1 MVLPSL
7 TLSIPPRPF
16 LKWAGGKSRL
26 IAQYQPFLPK
36 TFDTYYEPFLG
47 GGALF
52 FHLRPQRAVLSDI
65 NPELVNVYTCVRDR
79 VDELIEHLEH
89 HAANHSHEY
98 YYQTRSAEPI
108 ASIERAA
115 RLLYLNK
122 TCFNGLYRVN
132 AQGRFNVPIGRYRNP
147 RICDPALL
155 HAASQVLQSATIHQR
170 SFDQILDGAVSSQDF
185 IYFDPPYQPLS
196 LTSNFTSYSRDAF
209 TAEHQI
215 QLRDIF
221 TQLAQRKVPSILSN
235 SDCPFIRELYQD
247 FDIQTIQAARA
258 INSHASKRGKINEVL
273 ITSLRGDQRSLHHSA
288 FAP

>member
-1 MVLPSL
+1 MVPPSS
-7 TLSIPPRPF
+7 TLSIPSRPFGSAQAKPF
-16 LKWAGGKSRL
+16 LKWAGGKGRL
-26 IAQYQPFLPK
+26 IPQYQPFLPK
-36 TFDTYYEPFLG
+36 EFDTYYEPFLG

-52 FHLRPQRAVLSDI
+52 FHLRPKRAVLSDI
-65 NPELVNVYTCVRDR
+65 NPELVNVYNCVRDR
-79 VDELIEHLEH
+79 VDDLIKHLER
-89 HAANHSHEY
+89 HAANHNHDY
-98 YYQTRSAEPI
+98 YYQIRSSKPD
-108 ASIERAA
+108 ASIECAA

-132 AQGRFNVPIGRYRNP
+132 AQGHFNVPMGRYRNP
-147 RICDPALL
+147 KICDSDLL
-155 HAASQVLQSATIHQR
+155 HSASEALQSATILQGA
-170 SFDQILDGAVSSQDF
+170 FKDVLDSNPSAQDF

-221 TQLAQRKVPSILSN
+221 AQLAQQRVQAILSN
-235 SDCPFIRELYQD
+235 SDCPFIRELYRG

-273 ITSLRGDQRSLHHSA
+273 IVSL
-288 FAP
+288 

>member
-1 MVLPSL
+1 MVPPSS
-7 TLSIPPRPF
+7 TLSIPPRPFGSAQAKPF

-36 TFDTYYEPFLG
+36 EFDTYYEPFLG

-79 VDELIEHLEH
+79 VSDLIQHLEH
-89 HAANHSHEY
+89 HAAHHSHEY
-98 YYQTRSAEPI
+98 YYQMRSSNPVAL
-108 ASIERAA
+108 IERAA

-132 AQGRFNVPIGRYRNP
+132 AQGRFNVPIGRYSNP
-147 RICDPALL
+147 RICDPDLL
-155 HAASQVLQSATIHQR
+155 RAASEALQSATIVQR
-170 SFDQILDGAVSSQDF
+170 SFKNILDSSPSTQDF

-209 TAEHQI
+209 TADHQT
-215 QLRDIF
+215 QLRNVF
-221 TQLAQRKVPSILSN
+221 SQLAQQKVQVMLSN
-235 SDCPFIRELYQD
+235 SDCSFIRELYQG
-247 FDIQTIQAARA
+247 FNIKTIQAARA

-273 ITSLRGDQRSLHHSA
+273 ITSS
-288 FAP
+288 F

>member
-1 MVLPSL
+1 MALPSL
-7 TLSIPPRPF
+7 SLSIPPRPFGSAQAKPF

-26 IAQYQPFLPK
+26 IAQYQPFLPQS
-36 TFDTYYEPFLG
+36 FDTYYEPFLG

-79 VDELIEHLEH
+79 VDDLIKHLED
-89 HAANHSHEY
+89 HAANHSHGY
-98 YYQTRSAEPI
+98 YYQMRSSDPD

-132 AQGRFNVPIGRYRNP
+132 AKGQFNVPMGRYSNP
-147 RICDPALL
+147 RICDPDLL
-155 HAASQVLQSATIHQR
+155 SAASKALQSATIVQR
-170 SFDQILDGAVSSQDF
+170 SFDQILDNALTAQDF

-196 LTSNFTSYSRDAF
+196 LTSNFTGYSRDAF
-209 TAEHQI
+209 TAENQL

-221 TQLAQRKVPSILSN
+221 SQLAQQKVQVMLSN
-235 SDCPFIRELYQD
+235 SDCPFIRELYQS
-247 FDIQTIQAARA
+247 FAIHTHTIQAARA
-258 INSHASKRGKINEVL
+258 INANATKRGKINEVL
-273 ITSLRGDQRSLHHSA
+273 ITSL
-288 FAP
+288 

>member
-1 MVLPSL
+1 MVLSSS
-7 TLSIPPRPF
+7 TLSNPSRPFGSAQTKPF
-16 LKWAGGKSRL
+16 LKWAGGKGRL

-36 TFDTYYEPFLG
+36 DFDTYYEPFLG

-79 VDELIEHLEH
+79 VDDLIHHLEH
-89 HAANHSHEY
+89 HAANHSHDY
-98 YYQTRSAEPI
+98 YYQMRSSKPDT
-108 ASIERAA
+108 SIERAA

-132 AQGRFNVPIGRYRNP
+132 AQGQFNVPMGRYSNP
-147 RICDPALL
+147 KICDPDLL
-155 HAASQVLQSATIHQR
+155 RAASEALQSATIIQR
-170 SFDQILDGAVSSQDF
+170 SFKDVLDSNLSAQDF

-209 TAEHQI
+209 TAEHQT
-215 QLRDIF
+215 QLRDVF
-221 TQLAQRKVPSILSN
+221 VQLAKQKVRAILSN

-247 FDIQTIQAARA
+247 FDIKTIQAARS

-273 ITSLRGDQRSLHHSA
+273 IMSL
-288 FAP
+288 

>member
-1 MVLPSL
+1 MVPPSS
-7 TLSIPPRPF
+7 TLSIPPRPFGSAQAKPF

-36 TFDTYYEPFLG
+36 EFDTYYEPFLG

-52 FHLRPQRAVLSDI
+52 FYLRPQRAVLSDI

-79 VDELIEHLEH
+79 VSDLIQHLEG
-89 HAANHSHEY
+89 HAAHHSHEY
-98 YYQTRSAEPI
+98 YYQMRSSSPD

-132 AQGRFNVPIGRYRNP
+132 AQGRFNVPIGRYSNP
-147 RICDPALL
+147 RICDPDLL
-155 HAASQVLQSATIHQR
+155 YTASESLQSAIIIQR
-170 SFDQILDGAVSSQDF
+170 SFDQILESVVSDRDF

-196 LTSNFTSYSRDAF
+196 LTSNFTSYSRIAF
-209 TAEHQI
+209 TTEHQI
-215 QLRDIF
+215 QLRDVF
-221 TQLAQRKVPSILSN
+221 SRLAQQNVKVMLSN
-235 SDCPFIRELYQD
+235 SDCPFIRQLYQG

-258 INSHASKRGKINEVL
+258 INSHAKKRGKINEVL
-273 ITSLRGDQRSLHHSA
+273 VNSL
-288 FAP
+288 

>member
-1 MVLPSL
+1 MALPSS

-16 LKWAGGKSRL
+16 GSAQAKPFLKWAGGKGRL
-26 IAQYQPFLPK
+26 IPQYQPFLPQS
-36 TFDTYYEPFLG
+36 FDTYYEPFLG

-52 FHLRPQRAVLSDI
+52 FHLRPRRAVLSDI

-79 VDELIEHLEH
+79 VDDLIQHLEH
-89 HAANHSHEY
+89 HAANHSHDY
-98 YYQTRSAEPI
+98 YYQMRSSNPN

-132 AQGRFNVPIGRYRNP
+132 AKGQFNVPMGRYRNP
-147 RICDPALL
+147 RICDPDLLRTASDALQG
-155 HAASQVLQSATIHQR
+155 AIIIQR
-170 SFDQILDGAVSSQDF
+170 SFKDVLDSALSAQDF

-215 QLRDIF
+215 QLRDVF
-221 TQLAQRKVPSILSN
+221 AQLAQQKIRAILSN
-235 SDCPFIRELYQD
+235 SDCSFIRDLYQG

-273 ITSLRGDQRSLHHSA
+273 VMSL
-288 FAP
+288 

>member
-1 MVLPSL
+1 MVPPSS

-16 LKWAGGKSRL
+16 GSAQAKPFLKWAGGKGRL
-26 IAQYQPFLPK
+26 IPQYQPFLPQE
-36 TFDTYYEPFLG
+36 FDTYYEPFLG

-79 VDELIEHLEH
+79 VDDLIEHLERHATH
-89 HAANHSHEY
+89 HNHDY
-98 YYQTRSAEPI
+98 YYQIRSSDPN
-108 ASIERAA
+108 ASVERAA

-132 AQGRFNVPIGRYRNP
+132 AKGQFNVPMGRYRNP
-147 RICDPALL
+147 RICDPDLL
-155 HAASQVLQSATIHQR
+155 RTASEALQSATIIQR
-170 SFDQILDGAVSSQDF
+170 SFRDVLDSNPSAQDF

-215 QLRDIF
+215 QLRDVF
-221 TQLAQRKVPSILSN
+221 AQLAQQKVPAILSN
-235 SDCPFIRELYQD
+235 SDCPFIRELYQG
-247 FDIQTIQAARA
+247 FNIQTIQAARA
-258 INSHASKRGKINEVL
+258 INSQSSKRGKINEVL
-273 ITSLRGDQRSLHHSA
+273 VMSL
-288 FAP
+288 